1 MGKDGQM
8 KPNPWPDHYRDMER
22 ICRDAT
28 TFWRAHQGYVGK
40 DLVYLNEC
48 WYVAQDILCGR
59 VKTIPTEAECKAVTA
74 KLRAAYI
81 AAKTFYE
88 NRK

>member
-1 MGKDGQM
+1 M
-8 KPNPWPDHYRDMER
+8 
-22 ICRDAT
+22 
-28 TFWRAHQGYVGK
+28 GK

-59 VKTIPTEAECKAVTA
+59 VKTTPTEAECKAVTA